1 VNAGGLR
8 KSLFLPRL
16 LCDELQHEVAIRITP
31 EEDAVLTDFDIFLSH
46 NSVDKAAVE
55 TIAHKLQTEGLN
67 PWLDKWCFVP
77 GRPWQQELA
86 TILRSCPTF
95 GVFIGQNGLG
105 DWAREELLVAQDRA
119 AKERSF
125 RLIPILLPGVSDP
138 FDYGKL
144 PPFLAQR
151 TWVDFRR
158 GLDQPRPLRTLVN
171 AIKGLPPGSGVPPG
185 AGEEQCPYRGLQSFD
200 EEHAE
205 FFFGRE
211 RDIQRLLEKLKGTRF
226 VAVLGASG
234 SGKSSLT
241 RAGLIPALRQGAL
254 PQSANWTICVLNPGS
269 QPLTTLAAHLMHICP
284 SQQMMQR
291 TLDQLIEDERTL
303 YLAVAL
309 SLVNKK
315 NSRIVLVIDQFEE
328 VFTLCRDERERSQ
341 FLANLVYASSV
352 PEGQC
357 MALVTMRADFLPKCA
372 GFPDFA
378 ARVAAEQFLV
388 SPMDADMLREA
399 IEEPARRVGLSFES
413 GVVDKILNDVA
424 NQPGALPLLEHALLE
439 LWKRR
444 QGRTL
449 TLEGYRESGGVTRAI
464 AKTAEE
470 TFKSFSPAE
479 QRIVRRIMLRLTQ
492 LGEGTEDTRRR
503 ASMEELAT
511 APDEADV
518 IERVVRAMVDA
529 HLLTTSGA

>member
-1 VNAGGLR
+1 LR
-8 KSLFLPRL
+8 KSLFWPRL
-16 LCDELQHEVAIRITP
+16 VRDNLHDANSDPDYCREGVA
-31 EEDAVLTDFDIFLSH
+31 VTDFDIFLSH
-46 NSVDKAAVE
+46 NSTDKALVE
-55 TIAHKLQTEGLN
+55 SIAQKLQSKGLN
-67 PWLDKWCFVP
+67 PWLDKWCLVP
-77 GRPWQQELA
+77 GQPWQLQLA

-95 GVFIGQNGLG
+95 GVFVGQNGLG

-119 AKERSF
+119 ARERSF
-125 RLIPILLPGVSDP
+125 RIIPILLPGLPDP

-151 TWVDFRR
+151 TWIDFRR
-158 GLDQPRPLRTLVN
+158 GIEQPRPLLTLIN
-171 AIKGLPPGSGVPPG
+171 AIKGFPPGPDIALAEGT
-185 AGEEQCPYRGLQSFD
+185 EDCPYRGLAAFD

-211 RDIQRLLEKLKGTRF
+211 RDIQRLLEKLKATRF

-241 RAGLIPALRQGAL
+241 RAGLIPALKQGAL
-254 PQSANWTICVLNPGS
+254 PQSANWAISVFTPGS
-269 QPLTTLAAHLMHICP
+269 QPLTTLAAHLVHVSP
-284 SQQMMQR
+284 SQQIMQR
-291 TLDQLIEDERTL
+291 TLDHLIEDQRTL
-303 YLAVAL
+303 YLAVAV

-315 NSRIVLVIDQFEE
+315 TSRIVLVVDQFEE
-328 VFTLCRDERERSQ
+328 VFTLCKDERERAQ

-352 PEGQC
+352 PDGQC
-357 MALVTMRADFLPKCA
+357 MVLITMRADFLPKCA
-372 GFPDFA
+372 GFPDLA
-378 ARVAAEQFLV
+378 ARVAAEQFFV
-388 SPMDADMLREA
+388 TPMDADMLRQA
-399 IEEPARRVGLSFES
+399 IEEPARRVGLCFEP
-413 GVVDKILNDVA
+413 GVVDNILKDVA

-449 TLEGYRESGGVTRAI
+449 TLDGYRESGGVTGAI

-470 TFKSFSPAE
+470 TFNSFKPDE

-503 ASMEELAT
+503 ASIDELAT
-511 APDEADV
+511 APEEADV
-518 IERVVRAMVDA
+518 VERIVRAMVDA
-529 HLLTTSGA
+529 HLLTASGA

>member
-1 VNAGGLR
+1 VR
-8 KSLFLPRL
+8 SDP
-16 LCDELQHEVAIRITP
+16 DYP
-31 EEDAVLTDFDIFLSH
+31 EEDAVVTDFDIFLSH
-46 NSVDKAAVE
+46 NSVDKASVE
-55 TIAHKLQTEGLN
+55 SIAHKLQTEGLK
-67 PWLDKWCFVP
+67 PWLDKWCLVP
-77 GRPWQQELA
+77 GQPWQHELA
-86 TILRSCPTF
+86 TILRSCPTI

-125 RLIPILLPGVSDP
+125 GLIPILLPGVPDP
-138 FDYGKL
+138 FAYDKL

-158 GLDQPRPLRTLVN
+158 GLDQPQPLRTLVN
-171 AIKGLPPGSGVPPG
+171 AIKGLPPGSGVPTEVG
-185 AGEEQCPYRGLQSFD
+185 AQQCPYRGLQTFD

-211 RDIQRLLEKLKGTRF
+211 RDIQRLLEKLKATRF
-226 VAVLGASG
+226 LTVLGASG

-241 RAGLIPALRQGAL
+241 RAGLIPALKQGAL
-254 PQSANWTICVLNPGS
+254 PQSANWTICVLTPGS
-269 QPLTTLAAHLMHICP
+269 QPLTTLAAHLLDLCP
-284 SQQMMQR
+284 SQQAMQS
-291 TLDQLIEDERTL
+291 TLDHLIEDQRTL

-315 NSRIVLVIDQFEE
+315 TSRIVLVIDQFEE
-328 VFTLCRDERERSQ
+328 VFTLCGDERERAQ

-357 MALVTMRADFLPKCA
+357 MVLVTMRADFLPKCA
-372 GFPDFA
+372 GFPDLA
-378 ARVAAEQFLV
+378 TRVAAQQFFV
-388 SPMDADMLREA
+388 SPMNADMLRQA
-399 IEEPARRVGLSFES
+399 IEEPARRVGLGFEP
-413 GVVDKILNDVA
+413 GLVDKILNDVA

-449 TLEGYRESGGVTRAI
+449 TLDGYRESGGVAGAI

-470 TFKSFSPAE
+470 TFNSFNPDE

-503 ASMEELAT
+503 ASIDELVT
-511 APDEADV
+511 APEEAAV
-518 IERVVRAMVDA
+518 VERIVRAMVDV

>member
-1 VNAGGLR
+1 V
-8 KSLFLPRL
+8 
-16 LCDELQHEVAIRITP
+16 V
-31 EEDAVLTDFDIFLSH
+31 VTDFDIFLSH
-46 NSVDKAAVE
+46 NSADKPFVE
-55 TIAHKLQTEGLN
+55 SIAQKLQSKGLN
-67 PWLDKWCFVP
+67 PWLDKWCLVP
-77 GRPWQQELA
+77 GQPWQLQLA
-86 TILRSCPTF
+86 TILQGCPAF
-95 GVFIGQNGLG
+95 GVFVGPNGLG
-105 DWAREELLVAQDRA
+105 DWAREELLVAQHRA

-138 FDYGKL
+138 FDWGKL

-151 TWVDFRR
+151 TWVDFRH
-158 GLDQPRPLRTLVN
+158 GLDQPQPLRTLVN
-171 AIKGLPPGSGVPPG
+171 ATKGLPPGSGVPLNVD
-185 AGEEQCPYRGLQSFD
+185 AQRCPYRGLENFD

-211 RDIQRLLEKLKGTRF
+211 RDIQRLLEKLKLTRF

-241 RAGLIPALRQGAL
+241 RAGLIPALKQGAL
-254 PQSANWTICVLNPGS
+254 PQSANWTICVMTPGS
-269 QPLTTLAAHLMHICP
+269 QPLTTLAAHLMHVCP
-284 SQQMMQR
+284 SLQMMQR
-291 TLDQLIEDERTL
+291 TLDHLIEDQRTL
-303 YLAVAL
+303 YLAVAF
-309 SLVNKK
+309 SLVNEKVG
-315 NSRIVLVIDQFEE
+315 RIVFVIDQFEE
-328 VFTLCRDERERSQ
+328 VFTLCREERECAQ

-357 MALVTMRADFLPKCA
+357 MVLVTMRADFLPKCA
-372 GFPDFA
+372 GFPDLA

-388 SPMDADMLREA
+388 SPMDTDMLRQA
-399 IEEPARRVGLSFES
+399 IEEPARRVGLSFEA

-444 QGRTL
+444 QGSTL
-449 TLEGYRESGGVTRAI
+449 TMDGYRESGGVTGAI

-470 TFKSFSPAE
+470 TFKSFNADE

-503 ASMEELAT
+503 ASIDELVT
-511 APDEADV
+511 APEEADLV
-518 IERVVRAMVDA
+518 ERIVRAMVDA
-529 HLLTTSGA
+529 HLLTASGA